1 MRRIWRPISIVL
13 IVALLASTTAFAVLY
28 ATKPT
33 ETEILG
39 RYGLTPDEAE
49 VAGMLMSIIPLS
61 PGVAGELYSILAFSP
76 EDVPGEVGGEPFV
89 DDLDREVF
97 IPGASPVETIVCLHP
112 AATETIFYYG
122 ADDKLVTVS
131 DAWLYWIASPADVVQ
146 EIGDRVDTGE
156 LMALNAFAVSGEAI
170 LDLEPDVVFVFGY
183 TLPTYADAI
192 DEIVPVICF
201 APTTL
206 EDVLYDLMLI
216 GKVVDKGAEAE
227 SLIDEIKDDIIDT
240 ASMIIAEP
248 SPKVFCETGYWAGT
262 IYTTGE
268 GGFVSS
274 LIILAGGKDIG
285 TAVPVGNPV
294 ISSEY
299 IASSEPGFII
309 LLDYPWAADAAS
321 VAGRAGWDA
330 IPAVINGDIHELDAE
345 SVDKITRPGPRIAQG
360 LAVLLGIIHPEL
372 SA

>member
-28 ATKPT
+28 TTKPT
-33 ETEILG
+33 ESEILG

-49 VAGMLMSIIPLS
+49 VAGMLMSIIPIS
-61 PGVAGELYSILAFSP
+61 PGVVGELYSVLAFSP
-76 EDVPGEVGGEPFV
+76 GDVPGEVGGEPFV
-89 DDLDREVF
+89 DDLGREVF

-112 AATETIFYYG
+112 AATETMFYYG
-122 ADDKLVTVS
+122 ADGKLVAVS

-146 EIGDRVDTGE
+146 EIGEGVAAEE

-227 SLIDEIKDDIIDT
+227 SLINEIRDDIIDI

-248 SPKVFCETGYWAGT
+248 SPKVFCEVSYYLGT

-274 LIILAGGKDIG
+274 LIILAGGEDIG

-294 ISSEY
+294 ISSEFV
-299 IASSEPGFII
+299 IASGTEIII

-321 VAGRAGWDA
+321 VAGRPGWDA
-330 IPAVINGDIHELDAE
+330 IPAVINGEIYELSAE
-345 SVDKITRPGPRIAQG
+345 QIDMISRPGPRIAEG
-360 LAVLLGIIHPEL
+360 LAILLGIIHPEI
-372 SA
+372 